1 MPSLRNPCLD
11 NPMGRLPTSFVN
23 ACDADEIRRLAS
35 HHGIPFNEAVRQILA
50 LYLRQP
56 FPLSSKR
63 MGDSKTD
70 RLPEMVAPLHVVE
83 GVSVLALSLGH
94 TRGEVLRQIIRGTL
108 RKHHGR
114 HWSHPATARQ
124 S

>member
-1 MPSLRNPCLD
+1 MIAIRNPRLD
-11 NPMGRLPTSFVN
+11 NPMGRLPTAHASPR
-23 ACDADEIRRLAS
+23 DIELIRGLALQ
-35 HHGIPFNEAVRQILA
+35 HGMSFNEAYRQILA

-70 RLPEMVAPLHVVE
+70 RLPEMVAPRHVVE
-83 GVSVLALSLGH
+83 GIGVLASSMGH

-108 RKHHGR
+108 RKRRGR
-114 HWSHPATARQ
+114 D
-124 S
+124 

>member
-1 MPSLRNPCLD
+1 MLSLRNPCLD

-23 ACDADEIRRLAS
+23 ARDADEIRRLAS

-94 TRGEVLRQIIRGTL
+94 TRGEMLRQIIRGTL

-114 HWSHPATARQ
+114 H
-124 S
+124 

>member
-1 MPSLRNPCLD
+1 MLSLRNPRLD
-11 NPMGRLPTSFVN
+11 NPMGRLPTSFIN
-23 ACDADEIRRLAS
+23 AHDADKVRQLAMK
-35 HHGIPFNEAVRQILA
+35 HGIPFNEAVRQILA

-70 RLPEMVAPLHVVE
+70 RLPEMVAPRHVVE
-83 GVSVLALSLGH
+83 GIHALASSLGH

-108 RKHHGR
+108 RKRRGR
-114 HWSHPATARQ
+114 D
-124 S
+124 